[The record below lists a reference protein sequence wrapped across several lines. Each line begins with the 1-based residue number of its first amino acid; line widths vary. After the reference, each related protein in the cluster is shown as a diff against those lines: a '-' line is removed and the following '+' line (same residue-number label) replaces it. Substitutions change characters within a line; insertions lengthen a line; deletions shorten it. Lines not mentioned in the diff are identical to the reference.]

1 MVKKGAREHHPN
13 LDHIPDGCV
22 TAKAAPRKEVNDTN
36 SVNEVNEMELRLI
49 NNELSLEEQIEY
61 CQKRLQNFREKLAG
75 LSQDNE
81 FLVAREIKKFI
92 KQEEEELEKLQK
104 K

>member
-1 MVKKGAREHHPN
+1 MTKKGTHEHHPN
-13 LDHIPDGCV
+13 LDHIPNRCV
-22 TAKAAPRKEVNDTN
+22 TAKSAPRNEVNDTN
-36 SVNEVNEMELRLI
+36 SVNEMELRLI
-49 NNELSLEEQIEY
+49 NNELSLEEQIKY

-92 KQEEEELEKLQK
+92 KQEEEELEELQK